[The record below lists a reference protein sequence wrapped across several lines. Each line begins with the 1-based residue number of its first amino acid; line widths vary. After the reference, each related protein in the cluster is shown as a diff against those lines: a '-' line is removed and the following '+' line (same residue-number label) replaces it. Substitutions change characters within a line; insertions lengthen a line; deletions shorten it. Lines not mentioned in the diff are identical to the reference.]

1 MNDKGFNVEL
11 RDSDF
16 KPVPIGPHYFFKE
29 FSIFTEFLRFRKC
42 EGSCE
47 RSESF

>member
-1 MNDKGFNVEL
+1 MNDEGFNVEL

-16 KPVPIGPHYFFKE
+16 KPVPVGPHYFFKE
-29 FSIFTEFLRFRKC
+29 FSILLNFRFRKC